1 MGELSLFLE
10 KLLDTTARQLPW
22 VPCVFVWY
30 GKIYGIVV
38 PIKSFLYK
46 EWLDIWNTFLLPTGQ
61 DVDNQWEQEKWERTS
76 RRGQQKHKLVKRG
89 NISLPQKKKKI
100 SISTVSPSKLSTN
113 TVLIGEKL
121 VDSPAEMLKTDQ
133 IFIIKAVRQASG
145 KETDNDNIK
154 WYYSDTYCPALNTPV
169 HNWMQSFF
177 LSSPEAKIN

>member
-10 KLLDTTARQLPW
+10 KLLDTTAWQLPW

-100 SISTVSPSKLSTN
+100 SISTVSASDSMEVWNKAQHKYSSHWRKTGWQSSRDVKNWPNIYHKGCST
-113 TVLIGEKL
+113 GFREG
-121 VDSPAEMLKTDQ
+121 D
-133 IFIIKAVRQASG
+133 
-145 KETDNDNIK
+145 
-154 WYYSDTYCPALNTPV
+154 W
-169 HNWMQSFF
+169 
-177 LSSPEAKIN
+177 